1 MAKILVVDD
10 SVFMRK
16 MLKDILTKG
25 GHQII
30 GEARNGIEAIEHYRK
45 LIPDFVTMDITMPVM
60 EGFEALKQI
69 IQQDPGA
76 KVMMCSWMGQQA
88 MVVQAIQAGA
98 KDFVVKPWANSRGFR
113 SFAAN
118 VYKHRAIDSFNNVD

>member
-16 MLKDILTKG
+16 VLKDILTKG
-25 GHQII
+25 GHQVI
-30 GEARNGIEAIEHYRK
+30 GEARNGVEAIEHYRK

-98 KDFVVKPWANSRGFR
+98 KDFVVKPFQADRVL
-113 SFAAN
+113 AA
-118 VYKHRAIDSFNNVD
+118 VKKILG